1 MAAHEARV
9 VGPRIGHR
17 VVVTHL
23 PELPQRGPRVAVQ
36 RLHGLHGLH
45 RVGGADQAQRGVAA
59 VASRQVSLDDVQ
71 VFFRLAGLLASFNLA
86 GGSAEVFSIDDNV
99 MFSRAKGEF
108 LLHEAGEFGK
118 CLAWLLNDAQL
129 PYFPLQ
135 YERCRERVAKAIAG
149 WVEPLAATRLSV
161 VSPAASQLENL
172 REPSL
177 RNGRSD
183 GVAAQGAV
191 PSH

>member
-1 MAAHEARV
+1 M
-9 VGPRIGHR
+9 
-17 VVVTHL
+17 
-23 PELPQRGPRVAVQ
+23 
-36 RLHGLHGLH
+36 
-45 RVGGADQAQRGVAA
+45 
-59 VASRQVSLDDVQ
+59 
-71 VFFRLAGLLASFNLA
+71 FFRLAGLLASFNLA